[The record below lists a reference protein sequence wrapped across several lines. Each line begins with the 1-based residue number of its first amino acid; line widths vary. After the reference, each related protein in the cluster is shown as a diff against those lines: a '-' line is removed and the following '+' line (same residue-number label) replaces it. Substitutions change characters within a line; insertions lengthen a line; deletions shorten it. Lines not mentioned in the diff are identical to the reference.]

1 MSNVGEFVDSALQLE
16 ATWQRAID
24 DEVRIGTD
32 LQFYGA
38 SVGAVR
44 GTIRDIAQRYPGLGH
59 DEITA
64 LSSELWHP
72 PVFERR
78 LAAIVLL
85 QTHVHLLDNSD
96 LTRLEGF
103 LRDARTP
110 SLAEPLI
117 RDVISPLIGGLDAPG
132 RARANLA
139 LARWSTES
147 NPWLR
152 HAALRAGYPE

>member
-1 MSNVGEFVDSALQLE
+1 MSDPGEFVDTALQLE
-16 ATWQRAID
+16 STWQRALAD
-24 DEVRIGTD
+24 GSRIGTD

-59 DEITA
+59 DQITA

-85 QTHVHLLDNSD
+85 QTHVRLLDNSD

-103 LRDARTP
+103 LRDARTTA
-110 SLAEPLI
+110 LAEPLTN
-117 RDVISPLIGGLDAPG
+117 DVISPLIGGLDAPG
-132 RARANLA
+132 RTRAKTA
-139 LARWSTES
+139 LARWSTDS

-152 HAALRAGYPE
+152 HAALQVGYPE

>member
-1 MSNVGEFVDSALQLE
+1 MSDAGDFVDAALQLE
-16 ATWQRAID
+16 STGQRALAD
-24 DEVRIGTD
+24 GSRIGTD

-44 GTIRDIAQRYPGLGH
+44 GTIRDVAHRYPGLGH

-85 QTHVHLLDNSD
+85 QTHVRLLDNSD

-110 SLAEPLI
+110 ALAEPLS
-117 RDVISPLIGGLDAPG
+117 REVISPLIGSLDAPG
-132 RARANLA
+132 RTRANIA
-139 LARWSTES
+139 LARWAADS

-152 HAALRAGYPE
+152 HAALQLSQPQ

>member
-16 ATWQRAID
+16 ATWQRALAD
-24 DEVRIGTD
+24 GSRIGTD

-44 GTIRDIAQRYPGLGH
+44 GTIRDVAHRYPGLGH

-85 QTHVHLLDNSD
+85 QTHVRLFDNSD

-110 SLAEPLI
+110 ALAEPLI
-117 RDVISPLIGGLDAPG
+117 REVISPLIGGLDAPG
-132 RARANLA
+132 RARANIA
-139 LARWSTES
+139 LARWSADS

-152 HAALRAGYPE
+152 HAALQVGHPE

>member
-1 MSNVGEFVDSALQLE
+1 MSDPGDFVDASLQLE

-24 DEVRIGTD
+24 DEARIGTD
-32 LQFYGA
+32 LLFYGA

-44 GTIRDIAQRYPGLGH
+44 GTIRNVAQRYPGLGH

-85 QTHVHLLDNSD
+85 QTHVRLLANSD

-110 SLAEPLI
+110 ALAEPLI
-117 RDVISPLIGGLDAPG
+117 GEVISPLIGGLDAPG
-132 RARANLA
+132 RARANTA
-139 LARWSTES
+139 LARWSADS

-152 HAALRAGYPE
+152 HAALQVSFSE